1 MYQFTFKPFHF
12 CFRMWFWFRTDLNKT
27 FGGSTDLAK
36 KKARIGEFPY
46 SYSPPQLWYTWPKKD
61 SRQFFIQ
68 SEVKLKPIVTRSRAF
83 SRALRQL
90 LVITSNFDWF
100 TVTYNWNCSISK
112 IRKSRIKLALI
123 FFPALGVSSMNLLG
137 VLIVSMDC
145 LRPLWLARLIPA
157 VLVHDAQ
164 LKNALKTVSSNWS
177 ARFFAWVACVT
188 VCQDLHVKSIFFV

>member
-1 MYQFTFKPFHF
+1 MVLVSDGFKQN
-12 CFRMWFWFRTDLNKT
+12 FWRIDG
-27 FGGSTDLAK
+27 FGE
-36 KKARIGEFPY
+36 KKARIGGFPY
-46 SYSPPQLWYTWPKKD
+46 PYSPPQLWYTWPKKKLA
-61 SRQFFIQ
+61 SVFHPIRNKK

-100 TVTYNWNCSISK
+100 TVLSLSLDTYNWNCSISK

-123 FFPALGVSSMNLLG
+123 FFPALRVSSMNLLG

-145 LRPLWLARLIPA
+145 LRLLWLARLIPA

-164 LKNALKTVSSNWS
+164 LKNALKTVSSKWS
-177 ARFFAWVACVT
+177 VRFFAWVACVT